1 MEKSIE
7 SIWKEGFL
15 KSDALVAPKLNDL
28 YNKKST
34 HLVDK
39 YKRMFKI
46 NLIAIVVGSFLILG
60 ASIILKIP
68 VMGVGYFFILNAI
81 VIINRKLLP
90 GLKKIDKNVSSYQ
103 FIKTFDS
110 WIKENISLNRK
121 MAGYYYPL
129 FFLSVVLGI
138 WFSNQNGTPQGET
151 LVNKMVLNYPDLYLV
166 FGIPLIGI
174 LGLILILFILA
185 FFGGRIYNWDLNIGY
200 GRVLKKLDELIADME
215 DLRS

>member
-15 KSDALVAPKLNDL
+15 KSDALVVPKLNDL
-28 YNKKST
+28 YNQKST

-46 NLIAIVVGSFLILG
+46 NLIAVVVGSFLILG
-60 ASIILKIP
+60 ASIILGIP
-68 VMGVGYFFILNAI
+68 VMGVGYFIILNAI
-81 VIINRKLLP
+81 VIVNRKLLP
-90 GLKKIDKNVSSYQ
+90 ELEKIDKNASSYH
-103 FIKTFDS
+103 FIKAFYS
-110 WIKENISLNRK
+110 WMKENFSINKK
-121 MAGYYYPL
+121 MASYYYPL
-129 FFLSVVLGI
+129 FFLFVVLGF
-138 WFSNQNGTPQGET
+138 WFSNQNGTPLGET
-151 LVNKMVLNYPDLYLV
+151 LVNKVVLNYPDLYLV

-185 FFGGRIYNWDLNIGY
+185 FFGGRIYNWDLNIVY